1 MYGGFLST
9 GKMWYITGTTNIV
22 HSSEYLLFSVDLLL
36 GPQPGVELPLGTAEA
51 DAGGGPEAGRGG

>member
-1 MYGGFLST
+1 MKNVVYN
-9 GKMWYITGTTNIV
+9 ITGTTNIV
-22 HSSEYLLFSVDLLL
+22 YSSEYLLPSVDLLL

>member
-1 MYGGFLST
+1 
-9 GKMWYITGTTNIV
+9 MWYITGTTNIV
-22 HSSEYLLFSVDLLL
+22 YSSEYLLFSLHLLL